1 MAFDKVV
8 DSALLDAGM
17 QATADAI
24 REKTGSTDPI
34 VWDSAN
40 GFKTAVEGIQAGGG
54 DDGSF
59 KAVIERTAV
68 NPTLPADLTK
78 IGNYAFYG
86 STNLALTSLPNSV
99 TSIGENAFDSC
110 KNLVLTS
117 LPDSLTSIGKKAFWY
132 CSKLA
137 LTSLPKN
144 LRTIGANAFAGCDCV
159 AFTSL
164 PENITYVDNSTF
176 NSCKNIKTLYLPKVL
191 NIYSNAFAGCSGLEE
206 VTFGSKASIASSSFS
221 SCPNLLTINVPWAEG
236 EVSGAPWS
244 ATNATINYNYTG
256 G

>member
-1 MAFDKVV
+1 MALDKVI

-59 KAVIERTAV
+59 KAVIEGTAV

-78 IGNYAFYG
+78 IRNSAFYEFYG
-86 STNLALTSLPNSV
+86 LELISIPAGV
-99 TSIGENAFDSC
+99 TSIGRYAFCLCDD
-110 KNLVLTS
+110 LTKVTFNGK
-117 LPDSLTSIGKKAFWY
+117 PTSIGASVFQ
-132 CSKLA
+132 
-137 LTSLPKN
+137 
-144 LRTIGANAFAGCDCV
+144 GC
-159 AFTSL
+159 
-164 PENITYVDNSTF
+164 N
-176 NSCKNIKTLYLPKVL
+176 
-191 NIYSNAFAGCSGLEE
+191 
-206 VTFGSKASIASSSFS
+206 
-221 SCPNLLTINVPWAEG
+221 NLLTINVPWEEG
-236 EVSGAPWS
+236 EVEGSPWGARF
-244 ATNATINYNYTG
+244 ATINYNYTG